1 MRGLILVIASLAAT
15 NALADT
21 QFYVGGGLGLTK
33 FEQGDGDITGN
44 ADVKFDDDDTG
55 ITLFAGYEITERW
68 AVEGGYIDFGDARDS
83 GDRTINPPPGSGLP
97 PITIENSSRIDYEF
111 DGYYVNGQ
119 YHIPVGGW
127 GSVDLVGGVIFADSR
142 AEISLIQGDEFVR
155 DRSASESD
163 EGLLLGTS
171 LTVKLTDTIYLRG
184 TAMYYDIDFDNT
196 LEEPLRL
203 GADVIWDF

>member
-1 MRGLILVIASLAAT
+1 MRGLILVITTLTAT

-33 FEQGDGDITGN
+33 LEQGDSGITGN

-55 ITLFAGYEITERW
+55 ISLFAGYEITERW
-68 AVEGGYIDFGDARDS
+68 AVEGGYVDFGDARDS
-83 GDRTINPPPGSGLP
+83 GDRTIDAPPGSGLP
-97 PITIENSSRIDYEF
+97 PITIENYEF

-119 YHIPVGGW
+119 YRIPVSDW
-127 GSVDLVGGVIFADSR
+127 GSVDLVGGLIFADSR

-155 DRSASESD
+155 DQSASDSD
-163 EGLLLGTS
+163 EGLLLGTAFT
-171 LTVKLTDTIYLRG
+171 LKATDTIYVRG

-203 GADVIWDF
+203 GVDVIWDF